1 MDVGARVMAVDA
13 ARQQALERV
22 DRELS
27 RELSRVYEAARREL
41 EGVIQN
47 RRRQLAQVRGTGR
60 NEALTLEYLARDE
73 TLYTQVDA
81 RMAALRGEVR
91 DRARIAQAR
100 GLEIGQATAKDELDV
115 TTRGLDV
122 GVYFNLAT
130 INFGTIEIGLEEAL
144 AALETQDAALAQA
157 LRSGL
162 RLGLIQ
168 GESFDDLALRLWGT
182 DASVFSR
189 GLTSALLGARRSV
202 ITAENGARDLVY
214 KQYADQIP
222 GLMKQAVA
230 AISGETTDCCL
241 RVHGQIQPLDRP
253 YQLTGEPRF
262 ADEMMYPAFHWNCRT
277 CSVAY
282 HPDFEK
288 GSRMTTSGM
297 VEAAKQELQIRN

>member
-1 MDVGARVMAVDA
+1 MDVRARVLAINS
-13 ARQQALERV
+13 ARQQALDRV
-22 DRELS
+22 DSELA
-27 RELSRVYEAARREL
+27 RALARVYEAGRRDL

-73 TLYTQVDA
+73 MLYTQVDA
-81 RMAALRGEVR
+81 RMVALRSEVG

-100 GLEIGQATAKDELDV
+100 GLEIGQATAQDELDA
-115 TTRGLDV
+115 TARGLDR
-122 GVYFNLAT
+122 GVYFNLAM

-144 AALETQDAALAQA
+144 AALEMQDAALAQA

-168 GESFDDLALRLWGT
+168 GESFDDLALRLWGA

-214 KQYADQIP
+214 KQYAEQIP

-230 AISGETTDCCL
+230 AISPETTDCCL

-262 ADEMMYPAFHWNCRT
+262 ADEMMYPSFHWNCRT
-277 CSVAY
+277 ASVAY
-282 HPDFEK
+282 HADFEK
-288 GSRMTTSGM
+288 DSRMPTAGM
-297 VEAAKQELQIRN
+297 VDAAREELRVRN

>member
-1 MDVGARVMAVDA
+1 MDVRARVMEINA
-13 ARQQALERV
+13 ARQQALDRV

-81 RMAALRGEVR
+81 RMTALRSEVG
-91 DRARIAQAR
+91 DRARIAQVR
-100 GLEIGQATAKDELDV
+100 GLEIGQATAKDELDA
-115 TTRGLDV
+115 TTRGLDM
-122 GVYFNLAT
+122 GVYFNLAL

-144 AALETQDAALAQA
+144 VALETQDAALAQA

-214 KQYADQIP
+214 KQYAEQIP
-222 GLMKQAVA
+222 GLMKQAVV
-230 AISGETTDCCL
+230 AISGETTECCL
-241 RVHGQIQPLDRP
+241 RVHGQIQPLDKP
-253 YQLTGEPRF
+253 YQLTGDPRF

-297 VEAAKQELQIRN
+297 IEAAKEELRVRS